1 MTEPFVSFALFV
13 VKNSN
18 RAYIQNH
25 AETRKLGLTQMPNE
39 TKILILGGGF
49 GGLYTALEIE
59 KQLHD
64 DAGVEITLVNRE
76 NFFLFTPMLHEVA
89 AGDLDITTIV
99 NPIRK
104 LLQRTNFF
112 DGEVTSIDLNNKR
125 VKVSHGIDA
134 SHAHQLSYDHLVLA
148 LGSVTNFYG
157 IPGLEERALTMKSLA
172 DAVYL
177 RNRLI
182 EHLEEADFECSTIPP
197 EQLLTFVVAG
207 GGFAGVE
214 TIAAVN
220 DFLRDALKFYP
231 HLTEAMLRVVLVEYG
246 SMILPELG
254 PELGKYA
261 QQKLEERKI
270 EFRMGRKVTGLSERG
285 VELSDGTILPART
298 LIWTAGT
305 APCPLLE
312 PLACKKDRGRI
323 VVNDFLEVP
332 GYPGV
337 WALGDCA
344 FITDKKTGFAYPPT
358 AQHALR
364 QGKILGA
371 NIAALLTGE
380 KKKPFVF
387 QTIGQLAAI
396 GRRTGVAKI
405 LGFKF
410 SGFIAWWLWRTI
422 YLSKLPRLE
431 KKLRVTLDW
440 TLDLVFSKDLVQFMP
455 LRSTRTNKEDVTATP
470 EKARITNAQVR
481 ASFH

>member
-1 MTEPFVSFALFV
+1 MT
-13 VKNSN
+13 
-18 RAYIQNH
+18 Q
-25 AETRKLGLTQMPNE
+25 
-39 TKILILGGGF
+39 ILILGSGF
-49 GGLYTALEIE
+49 GGLYTALELE
-59 KQLHD
+59 KQFGD
-64 DAGVEITLVNRE
+64 DPGVEITLVNRE

-89 AGDLDITTIV
+89 ASDLDITTIV

-104 LLQRTNFF
+104 LLKRSNFF
-112 DGEVTSIDLNNKR
+112 DGEVNSIDLNNKR
-125 VKVSHGIDA
+125 VTVSHGIDA
-134 SHAHQLSYDHLVLA
+134 SHAHELPYDHLVLA

-177 RNRLI
+177 RNQLI

-214 TIAAVN
+214 TIAAIN
-220 DFLRDALKFYP
+220 DFLRDALEFYP
-231 HLTEAMLRVVLVEYG
+231 HLTEAMLRIVLVEHG

-254 PELGKYA
+254 AELGRYA

-270 EFRMGRKVTGLSERG
+270 EFRLGVKVIGLSERG
-285 VELSDGTILPART
+285 VELSDGAILPART

-305 APCPLLE
+305 APCPMLE
-312 PLACKKDRGRI
+312 PLACKKERGRI
-323 VVNDFLEVP
+323 AVNEFLEVP
-332 GYPGV
+332 GFPGV

-344 FITDKKTGFAYPPT
+344 FIPDQKTGAAYPPT

-364 QGKILGA
+364 QGQTLGR
-371 NIAALLTGE
+371 NIVAAIKGGT
-380 KKKPFVF
+380 KKPFAFSTV
-387 QTIGQLAAI
+387 GQLAAI
-396 GRRTGVAKI
+396 GKRTGVAKI

-455 LRSTRTNKEDVTATP
+455 LRSPSVQAAKHNAVEREPA
-470 EKARITNAQVR
+470 KAPTV
-481 ASFH
+481 SLELSVH

>member
-1 MTEPFVSFALFV
+1 M
-13 VKNSN
+13 
-18 RAYIQNH
+18 
-25 AETRKLGLTQMPNE
+25 QMPNK

-49 GGLYTALEIE
+49 GGLYTALELE
-59 KQLHD
+59 KQVGD
-64 DAGVEITLVNRE
+64 DPNIEITLVNRQ

-89 AGDLDITTIV
+89 ASDLDITTIV

-104 LLQRTNFF
+104 LLKRTNFF

-125 VKVSHGIDA
+125 VTVSHGIDA
-134 SHAHQLSYDHLVLA
+134 SHAHELSYDHLVLA
-148 LGSVTNFYG
+148 LGSVTNFYD
-157 IPGLEERALTMKSLA
+157 IPGLEEQALTMKSLA
-172 DAVYL
+172 DAVHL

-214 TIAAVN
+214 TIAAIN
-220 DFLRDALKFYP
+220 DFLRDALEFYP
-231 HLTEAMLRVVLVEYG
+231 HLTESMLRIVLVEHG

-261 QQKLEERKI
+261 QEKLEERKI
-270 EFRMGRKVTGLSERG
+270 EFHLGTKVTGLSERG

-305 APCPLLE
+305 APCPTLE

-323 VVNDFLEVP
+323 AVNDFLEVP
-332 GYPGV
+332 GFPGV

-344 FITDKKTGFAYPPT
+344 FITDKKIGSAYPPT

-364 QGKILGA
+364 QGQTLGR
-371 NIAALLTGE
+371 NIVATIKGGT
-380 KKKPFVF
+380 KKPFAF
-387 QTIGQLAAI
+387 STLGQLAAI
-396 GRRTGVAKI
+396 GKRTGVAKI

-455 LRSTRTNKEDVTATP
+455 LRSPSFQAAERNAEPQGLPTTP
-470 EKARITNAQVR
+470 SPSYDLPT
-481 ASFH
+481 H